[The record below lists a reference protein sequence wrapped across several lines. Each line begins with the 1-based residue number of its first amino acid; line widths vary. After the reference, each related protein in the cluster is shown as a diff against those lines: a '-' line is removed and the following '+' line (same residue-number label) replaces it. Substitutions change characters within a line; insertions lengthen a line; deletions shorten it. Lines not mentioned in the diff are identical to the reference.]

1 MYNNKFDNKMPDIY
15 YSDIFAHDQFEYIG
29 NYESKNMDQVINYA
43 KIKTGNQRINH
54 YEYFNDVTILCGYV
68 PTLESF
74 RKIVKKKI
82 DKLKA
87 KKIKN
92 MDNLKSKSD
101 GEIKLQIKF
110 SESCAICLDKQHF
123 GSVIKELSC
132 KHKFH
137 AKCINEWITHNSA
150 CPVCR
155 TCCT

>member
-68 PTLESF
+68 
-74 RKIVKKKI
+74 
-82 DKLKA
+82 
-87 KKIKN
+87 
-92 MDNLKSKSD
+92 
-101 GEIKLQIKF
+101 QIKF